1 MTKAE
6 MRTLRFQL
14 QLTGLLFAVSV
25 AIAVSIVCCRGL
37 FERWLF
43 EKHAA
48 SYDSLP
54 KRLQETFDHLRR
66 GEPAAD
72 ALRKLTASD
81 QEMIYQCC
89 LAEEADARAKMA
101 RALCQAHADFYVTR
115 AERTIVVGNGDQKL
129 RAVEFLEASQC
140 PRACQTTGELS
151 QWARRRQRPELSQR
165 LEAAEK
171 SLKPFAK
178 VEKSGQDSTSRG
190 ERGEERAKTK
200 VTAFAPRKPTM
211 VPTPLPSCVT
221 CVPGFVARPLLLHPY
236 RVTKGTRHE

>member
-54 KRLQETFDHLRR
+54 KRLQETVDLLRQ
-66 GEPAAD
+66 GKPAAE

-81 QEMIYQCC
+81 QETIYQCS
-89 LAEEADARAKMA
+89 LAEEADTRAKMA
-101 RALCQAHADFYVTR
+101 RALCQAKADFYVPR
-115 AERTIVVGNGDQKL
+115 AERTVVVGSGDQRL
-129 RAVEFLEASQC
+129 RAVEFLEGSQC
-140 PRACQTTGELS
+140 PRACQAVGELG

-171 SLKPFAK
+171 RLKPFAK
-178 VEKSGQDSTSRG
+178 VEKSSQDSSSPG
-190 ERGEERAKTK
+190 EPSQERAKTK
-200 VTAFAPRKPTM
+200 VSALAPRKQTI
-211 VPTPLPSCVT
+211 VHYQ
-221 CVPGFVARPLLLHPY
+221 VA
-236 RVTKGTRHE
+236 